1 MARKG
6 VKKDAYWHNIA
17 KLGLSNG
24 LKPAQVGRLVK
35 EVFPDT
41 EVNGR
46 HIGAYKRRLIDA
58 GVIEK
63 TTPTVGSVGELI
75 QLSESL
81 VSDEDKF
88 IYECYVGSIK
98 RSLKC
103 FEYKL
108 TEEAKDREDEVE
120 LWIETIQ

>member
-1 MARKG
+1 MVSR
-6 VKKDAYWHNIA
+6 KKDTYWHEVAALCLQAGQPPA
-17 KLGLSNG
+17 KVA
-24 LKPAQVGRLVK
+24 KVVK
-35 EVFPDT
+35 HCFPKTD
-41 EVNGR
+41 VNGR

-120 LWIETIQ
+120 LWIEKIQ

>member
-1 MARKG
+1 MVSR
-6 VKKDAYWHNIA
+6 KKDTYWHEIA
-17 KLGLSNG
+17 ALCLQAGQPPSKVS
-24 LKPAQVGRLVK
+24 QVVK
-35 EVFPDT
+35 HVFPKT

-63 TTPTVGSVGELI
+63 NIPTVGSVGELI
-75 QLSESL
+75 QLADSM
-81 VSDEDKF
+81 VSVEDRF
-88 IYECYVGSIK
+88 VYDCYVGSIK

-120 LWIETIQ
+120 LWIEKIQ

>member
-1 MARKG
+1 MVSR
-6 VKKDAYWHNIA
+6 KKDTYWHEVAALCLQAGQPPA
-17 KLGLSNG
+17 KVA
-24 LKPAQVGRLVK
+24 KVVK
-35 EVFPDT
+35 HCFPKTDF
-41 EVNGR
+41 NGR

-58 GVIEK
+58 GVIQK

-75 QLSESL
+75 QLSETL

-88 IYECYVGSIK
+88 IYGCYVGSIK

-120 LWIETIQ
+120 LWIEKIQ